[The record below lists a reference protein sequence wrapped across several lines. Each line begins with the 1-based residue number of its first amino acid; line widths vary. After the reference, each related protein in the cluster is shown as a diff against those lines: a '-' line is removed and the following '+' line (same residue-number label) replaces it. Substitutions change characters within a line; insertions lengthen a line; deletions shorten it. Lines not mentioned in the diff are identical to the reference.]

1 MSTNACATDIN
12 SLDSKTET
20 LAIEPSSGSGVIV
33 QDLVDVDD
41 ARVSRGELGVVVD
54 KDELIDGVRV
64 SGGELGVVVDEGV
77 KVLDES
83 RSDAAVSSVPVS
95 ASDEVKIGDELTES
109 KSGVLITKT
118 SDRDGED
125 DSKDSIDDVRVSKV
139 QDLVDEARVSGDKG
153 EKCLDESRSD
163 VVVSSGPVAASDE
176 VKIGDE
182 DDSLDSKTETLAT
195 EPSSGGITVQDLVD
209 EVGIAMNKGEKGLDE
224 SRSDAVVSSV
234 PVAASDEV
242 KIGDELLDSKTETL
256 ATESSSGVVQD
267 LVDDVRVSGGE
278 IGVVMDND
286 EKVLDESRS
295 DVVVLSVPP
304 AASEEVKIGADLL
317 ESKSGTLIMETSG
330 HDGGGDIDHIGV
342 GDIVVQG
349 SVDGSMASRDDKEIV
364 MKNVEKVSV
373 ENEVNEEEK
382 EGECKV
388 VQDSVNDTRVSVD
401 ETGIVKDNSEPVLD
415 KSIADA
421 VVSSETLKMNP
432 SADHNEDGVVV
443 NQGSI
448 DDKRIVTENI
458 DKVSDENEV
467 NIEEKDGEYKVTD
480 IVWAKVK
487 NYPWWPAQIFDPS
500 SSTDKAK
507 KYSNKKGLLVG
518 YFGDQSFAWNKP
530 SNIKPFR
537 KNFCKLEKQSNSI
550 PFLHAV
556 DCALDEVSRR
566 VDFGLACSCLSKEV
580 YDEIKSQ
587 EFVNAGITKEASR
600 IDGGD
605 RFSTVSSFKPVK
617 VVQSVQEL
625 AKEQF
630 DGFDRLEVLSV
641 RTQLLA
647 FFRWKGWKGCYQFQ
661 ALNFLDELDNKL
673 EDKSEVPLTEENKV
687 VEDEKPASVGK
698 KVKSKKRKSDV
709 SDSDDSEDS
718 VPHKK
723 ERSLTNVTPKGN
735 SSAKRSKKNSSTK
748 TTVEDNVIKEKN
760 GKEKTASAGK
770 KVSSKKPKPD
780 VYDSDDS
787 DDSVPHKKERSLAN
801 MTQKG
806 NSSVKRSKKD
816 ISKKEIVKDNVIK
829 EENVD
834 ENTAS
839 GGKKVSS
846 KKRKSDVCDSD
857 DSEDSVPRKKEKS
870 LTKMTSK
877 GNSSVKRSKQSI
889 SKKATVEDNGG
900 EKPVSGGKKVSSK
913 KPKPDVSDSDDSE
926 DSVPRKKEKSL
937 ANVISKGNSSVK
949 RSKESIIKKETV
961 KDNGNEKKVSSK
973 KQKADVSDSDDCE
986 DLVPRKKEKSV
997 ANVTPKGDSSVKRIK
1012 QGISKKATVEDHGN
1026 EKPVSGGKKVSSKKR
1041 KPDVSDSDDSVLRK
1055 KERSLTNK
1063 ASKVDSSVKRSEKNI
1078 SKKATSEDNASEED
1092 NGNGTSDKKSSNSSP
1107 KRLFRVGDSICRIA
1121 KQISESPSILK
1132 NESQKLKNDDD
1143 EESS

>member
-1 MSTNACATDIN
+1 MSTNASATDSN
-12 SLDSKTET
+12 LDSVTAETLDSKTET

-33 QDLVDVDD
+33 QDSVDVDD

-64 SGGELGVVVDEGV
+64 SGGELGVVIENSELVQELGGEARVSGGEVGVVMDEGE

-83 RSDAAVSSVPVS
+83 RSDAVVLSGPPDVNCKDSIEEVRVSEDVKVLDESKFDAVVSSVPPAV
-95 ASDEVKIGDELTES
+95 G
-109 KSGVLITKT
+109 
-118 SDRDGED
+118 
-125 DSKDSIDDVRVSKV
+125 
-139 QDLVDEARVSGDKG
+139 
-153 EKCLDESRSD
+153 
-163 VVVSSGPVAASDE
+163 DE

-195 EPSSGGITVQDLVD
+195 ERSSGCGPVVQDLVD
-209 EVGIAMNKGEKGLDE
+209 EAGIVMDKGEKCLDE

-234 PVAASDEV
+234 PPAASDEVNIGDEDDSLDSKTKTLATEPSSGGPVVQDLVDEAGIVMDKGEKGLDAVVSSVPVAASEEV
-242 KIGDELLDSKTETL
+242 KIGDEELDSKIETL
-256 ATESSSGVVQD
+256 ATELPSGVQD

-295 DVVVLSVPP
+295 DAVVSSVPP
-304 AASEEVKIGADLL
+304 AASDEVMIGADLS

-330 HDGGGDIDHIGV
+330 HDGGGDIDGARDPADHIGV

-349 SVDGSMASRDDKEIV
+349 SVDGSVASRDDKEIV

-373 ENEVNEEEK
+373 ENEVNDEEK
-382 EGECKV
+382 DGDCKV

-401 ETGIVKDNSEPVLD
+401 ETGVVKDNSEPVLD
-415 KSIADA
+415 KLISDA

-432 SADHNEDGVVV
+432 SAVRNEDGVVV
-443 NQGSI
+443 NQDSVDEKG
-448 DDKRIVTENI
+448 IVVENI
-458 DKVSDENEV
+458 DKVSHENEV
-467 NIEEKDGEYKVTD
+467 NIEEKEGEYKVTD

-537 KNFCKLEKQSNSI
+537 KNFSKLEKQSNSK

-580 YDEIKSQ
+580 YDKIKSQ

-600 IDGGD
+600 IAGGD
-605 RFSTVSSFKPVK
+605 RFSTVSSFKPLK

-687 VEDEKPASVGK
+687 VENEKPASVNK
-698 KVKSKKRKSDV
+698 KVKSKKRKPDV

-723 ERSLTNVTPKGN
+723 ERSLTNMTPKGN
-735 SSAKRSKKNSSTK
+735 SSAKRSKKDSGTK
-748 TTVEDNVIKEKN
+748 TTVEDNVINEKN

-770 KVSSKKPKPD
+770 KVPSKKPKPD
-780 VYDSDDS
+780 VSDSDDS

-806 NSSVKRSKKD
+806 NSSVKRSRKD

-834 ENTAS
+834 EKTAS
-839 GGKKVSS
+839 GDKKVSS
-846 KKRKSDVCDSD
+846 KKRMSDACESD
-857 DSEDSVPRKKEKS
+857 DSEDSVPHKKEKS
-870 LTKMTSK
+870 LKKMTSK
-877 GNSSVKRSKQSI
+877 GCRMRVRAMIVKTQSHTRK
-889 SKKATVEDNGG
+889 KKA
-900 EKPVSGGKKVSSK
+900 
-913 KPKPDVSDSDDSE
+913 
-926 DSVPRKKEKSL
+926 
-937 ANVISKGNSSVK
+937 
-949 RSKESIIKKETV
+949 
-961 KDNGNEKKVSSK
+961 
-973 KQKADVSDSDDCE
+973 
-986 DLVPRKKEKSV
+986 
-997 ANVTPKGDSSVKRIK
+997 
-1012 QGISKKATVEDHGN
+1012 
-1026 EKPVSGGKKVSSKKR
+1026 
-1041 KPDVSDSDDSVLRK
+1041 
-1055 KERSLTNK
+1055 
-1063 ASKVDSSVKRSEKNI
+1063 
-1078 SKKATSEDNASEED
+1078 
-1092 NGNGTSDKKSSNSSP
+1092 
-1107 KRLFRVGDSICRIA
+1107 
-1121 KQISESPSILK
+1121 
-1132 NESQKLKNDDD
+1132 
-1143 EESS
+1143 